1 MYQNGMALHVCKVM
15 LSIIGSADDYAR
27 GIRDNRIYSPQSG
40 AAAYTQSAQNF
51 TQNMVSWVV
60 KSQHCAVATALLQA
74 VATFAIAYFV
84 AYQYD
89 SMTLAATL
97 FFSLAIVTPSLRLG
111 TWS

>member
-1 MYQNGMALHVCKVM
+1 
-15 LSIIGSADDYAR
+15 
-27 GIRDNRIYSPQSG
+27 
-40 AAAYTQSAQNF
+40 AYTQSAQNF
-51 TQNMVSWVV
+51 TQNMVSWVSKV
-60 KSQHCAVATALLQA
+60 ATLAAVATALLQA

-111 TWS
+111 HGLDYVAAGRA